1 MYVYCLEERLTLT
14 ANHVTSRDTFSDAV
28 GKRSTIC
35 VEWPKRIA
43 DRTNKTRIWCCC
55 SGQWIEV
62 YLSIV
67 RWMIFVASS
76 NGGGVN
82 IRNLIE
88 FKPHTHTLL
97 WAEHSGFFSLY
108 LWCCARSVGWECLC
122 VCGWV
127 PCVFFD
133 WPPTLS
139 LTLSLYPFLYFT
151 SHTSRPLDFIAS
163 CWWHHARKRN
173 A

>member
-88 FKPHTHTLL
+88 FKPHTHTHATMSWTLWFFLSVSLMLRKICGLGMFVCLWLGPLCLL
-97 WAEHSGFFSLY
+97 WLASHSLTHS
-108 LWCCARSVGWECLC
+108 
-122 VCGWV
+122 
-127 PCVFFD
+127 
-133 WPPTLS
+133 LS
-139 LTLSLYPFLYFT
+139 LSLSILYIAYIT
-151 SHTSRPLDFIAS
+151 SIRFHCLLLMAS
-163 CWWHHARKRN
+163 CT
-173 A
+173 